1 MKGFYTHHF
10 DENSQKLTVE
20 YPDKTLTVTVISAAV
35 CRVFVS
41 RAGESVKEK
50 KSAAIEGDKK
60 QKTAIRVEEKD
71 GLKLITD
78 KMQVD
83 ITEDGN
89 LAFFDAAGRL
99 LTQYARVEAVQA
111 EVLSEKEK
119 EFIGMEGHETGD
131 ATDHAVSLRMT
142 LDKEDCIYGL
152 GDKTGVLN
160 KREYEYEMWNTDNPA
175 PHEDNF
181 KALYKSV
188 PFMMVLKEQGA
199 YGIFFD
205 NTEKSVFNLGKE
217 DSRYF
222 SYSAVDGN
230 LNYYFFA
237 GENLAELLG
246 AYTDLTG
253 RVPMPMLWTL
263 GYHQSRW
270 SYKKE
275 AEVRALAENMEKY
288 NLPCDAIHLDIDYM
302 QDYKVFTFSKENF
315 PHMEELIQDL
325 LKKGIKI
332 VTIIDPGVKKE
343 EGYPVYEEG
352 QKKGYFAKDT
362 QGNTYVNVVWPGDAV
377 YPDFGRKAV
386 RDWWGTNHQVLL
398 EKGVAG
404 IWNDMNEPASFN
416 GPLPDDVVFYD
427 EETPSTHKTMH
438 NVYGHYMAKAT
449 YEGLKKLNG
458 RRPFVITRACYSG
471 SQKYAVVWTG
481 DNNSLWTHLRM
492 AIPQLCNLGLSG
504 FPFAGTDIGGFGS
517 DVTAELLVR
526 WYQVGCFSTL
536 FRNHSAMGT
545 RRQEPWLFGE
555 ENLNII
561 RKYINLRYELLP
573 YFYDL
578 FYEHQKTGLPVMR
591 PLVLE
596 YGQDKN
602 THNLNDEFM
611 IGSNLLVAPVVE
623 QGQVKKLVYLP
634 EGVWY
639 DYWTKEKTEGGRFII
654 ADAPLDICPMY
665 VKEGTILPKY
675 PVRNHI
681 DDKKDE
687 ELILEVYPGEGSY
700 LHYQDNGL
708 DLKYEQGEYNLYDIT
723 NHGDGKVEVKC
734 IKEDYPKYKNIRIVN
749 ALIRNR

>member
-1 MKGFYTHHF
+1 MKEKMTYHF
-10 DENSQKLTVE
+10 DENQQELKVV
-20 YPDKTLTVTVISAAV
+20 YPDKTILFTIINEKV
-35 CRVFVS
+35 CRVFVTD
-41 RAGESVKEK
+41 AAETGKEK
-50 KSAAIEGDKK
+50 RSAAVEGDKK
-60 QKTAIRVEEKD
+60 VQTAVQIAEEQDGLRLLTAGMQIAIAKD
-71 GLKLITD
+71 GCL
-78 KMQVD
+78 
-83 ITEDGN
+83 G
-89 LAFFDAAGRL
+89 FFDAKGNL
-99 LTQYARVEAVQA
+99 LTQYAKVESVQA

-119 EFIGMEGHETGD
+119 EFIGREGHETGES
-131 ATDHAVSLRMT
+131 ASGAVSVKMT

-175 PHEDNF
+175 PHEDCF

-199 YGIFFD
+199 YGLFFD

-217 DSRYF
+217 NSAYF

-237 GENLAELLG
+237 GDTLAEILG
-246 AYTDLTG
+246 EYTDLTG

-270 SYKKE
+270 SYKQE
-275 AEVRALAENMEKY
+275 AEVRELAANMKKHEI
-288 NLPCDAIHLDIDYM
+288 PCDAIHLDIDYM
-302 QDYKVFTFSKENF
+302 QDYKVFTFSQENF
-315 PHMEELIQDL
+315 PHASELIADL
-325 LKKGIKI
+325 SKQGIKA

-343 EGYPVYEEG
+343 DGYAVYEEG
-352 QKKGYFAKDT
+352 EEKGYYAKDT
-362 QGNTYVNVVWPGDAV
+362 EGNTYVNVVWPGDAV

-386 RDWWGTNHQVLL
+386 RDWWGENHKALL

-404 IWNDMNEPASFN
+404 VWNDMNEPASFN

-438 NVYGHYMAKAT
+438 NVYGHYMSKAT
-449 YEGLKKLNG
+449 YDGLKKLDE

-492 AIPQLCNLGLSG
+492 AIPQLCNLGMSG
-504 FPFAGTDIGGFGS
+504 FAFAGTDVGGFGS
-517 DVTAELLVR
+517 DVTSELLVR

-561 RKYINLRYELLP
+561 RKYVRLRYELLP

-591 PLVLE
+591 PLVLA

-611 IGSNLLVAPVVE
+611 IGDNLLVAPVVE
-623 QGQVKKLVYLP
+623 QGQVKKMVYLP
-634 EGVWY
+634 EGIWY
-639 DYWTKEKTEGGRFII
+639 DYWTKEKQEGGRFIL
-654 ADAPLDICPMY
+654 ADAPLDVCPMY
-665 VKEGTILPKY
+665 VKAGAVLPKY
-675 PVRNHI
+675 PVKNHI
-681 DDKKDE
+681 DAEKED
-687 ELILEVYPGEGSY
+687 ELILEVYPGEGTY

-708 DLKYEQGEYNLYDIT
+708 DFAYERGEYNLYRIT
-723 NHGDGKVEVKC
+723 NNGDGTAKVEM
-734 IKEDYPKYKNIRIVN
+734 EHEGYPKYKEIRVVH
-749 ALIRNR
+749 